1 MLNKILIIVISVATF
16 GILFFLLIKR
26 ALKKR
31 LNEILLASDRNK
43 KKTSDL

>member
-16 GILFFLLIKR
+16 GILFFLFIKK

-31 LNEILLASDRNK
+31 LNEILLENNKNEKRN
-43 KKTSDL
+43 